1 MQEVMGTPANW
12 LGIVA
17 AAALG
22 FVIGGL
28 WYGPVF
34 GKAWAAA
41 RGLNDEAL
49 KQGFNAPVV
58 FGLVAL
64 LNLFSA
70 FILDHVLATYGAP
83 DLNLSVMISGGLA
96 LGFILPA
103 MAVNYLFSRLT
114 LKLYAIDAGYWLLV
128 YSLMGAA
135 LFLLR

>member
-1 MQEVMGTPANW
+1 MQEIMGTPANW

-34 GKAWAAA
+34 GKAWQAA
-41 RGLNDEAL
+41 RGLTDEQIA
-49 KQGFNAPVV
+49 QSNMPMI

-103 MAVNYLFSRLT
+103 IGVNYLFSRLS
-114 LKLYAIDAGYWLLV
+114 LRLYAIDAGYWLVV

-135 LFLLR
+135 IYLLR

>member
-1 MQEVMGTPANW
+1 MQEIMGTPASW
-12 LGIVA
+12 IGIVA

-22 FVIGGL
+22 FVVGGL

-34 GKAWAAA
+34 GKMWQAA
-41 RGLNDEAL
+41 RGITDEQIA
-49 KQGFNAPVV
+49 GSNMAVI

-64 LNLFSA
+64 LNLFSS

-83 DLNLSVMISGGLA
+83 DLNLSMMISGGLA

-103 MAVNYLFSRLT
+103 MGVNYLFSRLP

-128 YSLMGAA
+128 YTLMGAVLFA
-135 LFLLR
+135 LR

>member
-1 MQEVMGTPANW
+1 MGPFGTEIHW
-12 LGIVA
+12 LGVVV

-22 FVIGGL
+22 FAVGGL

-41 RGLNDEAL
+41 RGLTDEAL
-49 KQGFNAPVV
+49 KQGFNAPVT
-58 FGLVAL
+58 FSLVAL

-70 FILDHVLATYGAP
+70 FILDHVLATYGTP

-103 MAVNYLFSRLT
+103 MGVNYLFSRLS
-114 LKLYAIDAGYWLLV
+114 LRLYAIDAGYWLV
-128 YSLMGAA
+128 IYCLMGAA

>member
-1 MQEVMGTPANW
+1 MQEIMGTPANW

-22 FVIGGL
+22 FVVGGL

-41 RGLNDEAL
+41 RGLTAEQMAGSNMPL
-49 KQGFNAPVV
+49 I

-64 LNLFSA
+64 LNLFSS
-70 FILDHVLATYGAP
+70 FILDHVLATYGTP
-83 DLNLSVMISGGLA
+83 DLNLSMMISGGLA

-103 MAVNYLFSRLT
+103 MAVNYLFSRLS
-114 LKLYAIDAGYWLLV
+114 LKLYAIDAAYWLLV
-128 YSLMGAA
+128 YTLMGAV